1 MPPKK
6 KPAHQQR
13 AGHGP
18 LKLEYTKTA
27 GIRPY
32 PANQRTHSPAQIDEI
47 ARSIEAVG
55 WTKPIIVDEKG
66 EILAGHGAWMAAQQ
80 LGMDTVP
87 TITRYG
93 LTAGQK
99 KAYRIADNK
108 LAEKSTWD
116 DKLLAKE
123 LAELRR
129 MGFDMSLTGFD
140 PNEIEFMLQPPPIDP
155 GEPPASEIQK
165 RVVSRLGD
173 RWDMGEHR
181 ILCGD
186 STKPEVY
193 KALMGGRQAQV
204 VYTDPPYGVS
214 YQGRGLDS
222 SKIKI
227 IEGDELRRGQLM
239 ALLRDSLGAALPHT
253 REDAGWYIWHASKTR
268 EEFHRAF
275 TDIGLVEQAYGY
287 LIWEKPAPTMG
298 WTDYRG
304 SYEPCFYLAR
314 QGVKPLFYGDRS
326 QPTVWRIETTK
337 AGKEPTSIGKGLL
350 ITGPDGQE
358 VYLAPAAP
366 KGKKV
371 RHLHLTPGTPLL
383 IQPRSDVD
391 NVWAVSRDIG
401 HGKDVAIHPTQ
412 KPVELARRACRN
424 SAREG
429 EIILDMFAGSGST
442 IMGAEQTKRIGYAI
456 ELDPHYVDA
465 IVRRWQDATGKKATH
480 AKEKKTFQA
489 IADARGKA

>member
-1 MPPKK
+1 MASKK
-6 KPAHQQR
+6 KQPATR
-13 AGHGP
+13 RPGHGP
-18 LKLEYTKTA
+18 LKVEYVKTA

-32 PANQRTHSPAQIDEI
+32 PGNQRSHSPAQIDEI
-47 ARSIEAVG
+47 ARSIEAVD
-55 WTKPIIVDEKG
+55 WTKPIIVDDKG

-140 PNEIEFMLQPPPIDP
+140 PTEVEFMLQPPPIDP
-155 GEPPASEIQK
+155 GEPPQPEIQK
-165 RVVSRLGD
+165 RVISRLGD
-173 RWDMGEHR
+173 RWDMGDHR

-186 STKPEVY
+186 STKPESY
-193 KALMGGRQAQV
+193 KTLMGGRQAQV
-204 VYTDPPYGVS
+204 VYTDPPYGIS
-214 YQGRGLDS
+214 YKAPSGKFETLQGD
-222 SKIKI
+222 
-227 IEGDELRRGQLM
+227 DLRRGQL
-239 ALLRDSLGAALPHT
+239 ADLLNGAFSAALSHT
-253 REDAGWYIWHASKTR
+253 REDAGWCVWHASGTR
-268 EEFHRAF
+268 EDFAHAMRAN
-275 TDIGLVEQAYGY
+275 GLME
-287 LIWEKPAPTMG
+287 LCLIIWEKPGATLG
-298 WTDYRG
+298 WGDYRQAH
-304 SYEPCFYLAR
+304 EPMFYAAR
-314 QGVKPLFYGDRS
+314 QGTKPAFYGDR
-326 QPTVWRIETTK
+326 TGTTLWRLESRK
-337 AGKEPTSIGKGLL
+337 GGKDPTSIGNGLI

-383 IQPRSDVD
+383 VQPRSDVD

-401 HGKDVAIHPTQ
+401 HGKDSAIHPTQ

-480 AKEKKTFQA
+480 AKEKKTFEA